1 MLTLLEFLLG
11 GAALVL
17 LLPVLVLFLEVLLAT
32 TNCGGPS
39 TEEGERRRVAILVP
53 AHNEA
58 SIIAGVLRSVIP
70 QLAGSDRLLVVADNC
85 SDDTAS
91 VAIAAGAEVVR
102 RTDLSRR
109 GKGYALDF
117 GVRHLERD
125 APDIVIIIDADCRVA
140 AGSIDRL
147 VRVCART
154 GRPVQSLY
162 LMHAPKGAGLKTRIA
177 EFAWIVKNQARPEGL
192 HRLGL
197 PCQLMGTGMAFTWLC
212 ISTSELATG
221 HIVEDLKLGIDLA
234 SAGTPALFCPEAL
247 VTSIFPESSEGIQT
261 QRTRWEH
268 GHLALILSD
277 VPRLLLE
284 SLTTHNVGLMTLALD
299 LSVPPLAL
307 LMLLMAVV
315 WLASVLFLILAKA
328 QFPFVIATTAAV
340 LLALSVLLSW
350 RRYGRNIISLGSL
363 AYALIY
369 AVWKI
374 PLYLRFL
381 VSRQRVWTRS
391 KRDED
396 QP

>member
-1 MLTLLEFLLG
+1 LLTLLEVLLG

-17 LLPVLVLFLEVLLAT
+17 LLPVLVLFLEVVLAT
-32 TNCGGPS
+32 TNRGDLS
-39 TEEGERRRVAILVP
+39 TEEGERRRVAILIP

-58 SIIAGVLRSVIP
+58 SIIAGMLRSVIP

-85 SDDTAS
+85 ADDTAS
-91 VAIAAGAEVVR
+91 VAAAEGAEVVQ

-125 APDIVIIIDADCRVA
+125 PPDIVIIIDADCRVA

-147 VRVCART
+147 ARVCART
-154 GRPVQSLY
+154 GRPVQSLD

-234 SAGTPALFCPEAL
+234 RAGTPALFCPEAL
-247 VTSIFPESSEGIQT
+247 VTSSFPESSEGIKI
-261 QRTRWEH
+261 QRARWEH
-268 GHLALILSD
+268 GHLGLILSA

-284 SLTTHNVGLMTLALD
+284 SLATRNVGLMILALD

-307 LMLLMAVV
+307 LTLLVVVV

-328 QFPFVIATTAAV
+328 QLPFGIATTAAV
-340 LLALSVLLSW
+340 LLLLSVLLSW
-350 RRYGRNIISLGSL
+350 QRYGRRIISLGSL
-363 AYALIY
+363 GYALIY
-369 AVWKI
+369 ALWKI

-381 VSRQRVWTRS
+381 FSRQRVWTRS

-396 QP
+396 GP

>member
-1 MLTLLEFLLG
+1 
-11 GAALVL
+11 
-17 LLPVLVLFLEVLLAT
+17 
-32 TNCGGPS
+32 
-39 TEEGERRRVAILVP
+39 
-53 AHNEA
+53 
-58 SIIAGVLRSVIP
+58 
-70 QLAGSDRLLVVADNC
+70 
-85 SDDTAS
+85 
-91 VAIAAGAEVVR
+91 
-102 RTDLSRR
+102 
-109 GKGYALDF
+109 
-117 GVRHLERD
+117 
-125 APDIVIIIDADCRVA
+125 
-140 AGSIDRL
+140 
-147 VRVCART
+147 
-154 GRPVQSLY
+154 
-162 LMHAPKGAGLKTRIA
+162 
-177 EFAWIVKNQARPEGL
+177 
-192 HRLGL
+192 
-197 PCQLMGTGMAFTWLC
+197 
-212 ISTSELATG
+212 
-221 HIVEDLKLGIDLA
+221 
-234 SAGTPALFCPEAL
+234 LFCPEAL